1 MTGFGII
8 GTGAVGYIHAQAIQA
23 LKGAELIGVYS
34 QFGTERF
41 VADFDCKS
49 YSSLKEMGEDTA
61 IDFVCICTPSGSHM
75 EPAVQMA
82 EAGKHLIIEKPLEV
96 TLERSDRIIEAAEKA
111 GVPPIRNFPDSFF
124 IPPFSG

>member
-1 MTGFGII
+1 M
-8 GTGAVGYIHAQAIQA
+8 
-23 LKGAELIGVYS
+23 LIGVYS
-34 QFGTERF
+34 QFETERF
-41 VADFDCKS
+41 VADFDCRS
-49 YSSLKEMGEDTA
+49 YSSLNEMGEDTA

-111 GVPPIRNFPDSFF
+111 EVILSGIFQT
-124 IPPFSG
+124 PFSSLLSAAEKSG